1 MNQPNQVKQY
11 HGSRDPSPHQPF
23 LRTNG
28 GDDGAAGALASATS
42 AEKKQGNRAPRG
54 PKVLNC
60 IEGCAN
66 GAVRGGFCITHGAK
80 VKQCSHKGCANR
92 SKMGGVCI
100 THGAKVKR
108 CSNKGCANGAVR
120 GGFCV
125 THGAR
130 TKLCSH
136 KGCAK
141 QARKGGLYLR
151 HGKYSIASAAQN
163 GAARPPH
170 PAGGYD
176 ATAVVATAIA
186 GVGGGEIELD
196 TRNLQAD
203 VRCASSPRIMAPNF
217 SDDNEDIIGA
227 WIWRSSRMAR
237 LISVNNS
244 DSAL

>member
-1 MNQPNQVKQY
+1 LHHAKREGETLQQQLVCQS
-11 HGSRDPSPHQPF
+11 SRLCITHSA
-23 LRTNG
+23 RTRRC
-28 GDDGAAGALASATS
+28 S
-42 AEKKQGNRAPRG
+42 
-54 PKVLNC
+54 

-66 GAVRGGFCITHGAK
+66 RAVEGGI
-80 VKQCSHKGCANR
+80 
-92 SKMGGVCI
+92 CI

-125 THGAR
+125 THDTR

-136 KGCAK
+136 KGCAE

-176 ATAVVATAIA
+176 ATAVVATAIT

-196 TRNLQAD
+196 THNLQAV
-203 VRCASSPRIMAPNF
+203 VRCASSPRIN
-217 SDDNEDIIGA
+217 
-227 WIWRSSRMAR
+227 RSGRGGGTRGINTMTI
-237 LISVNNS
+237 L
-244 DSAL
+244 